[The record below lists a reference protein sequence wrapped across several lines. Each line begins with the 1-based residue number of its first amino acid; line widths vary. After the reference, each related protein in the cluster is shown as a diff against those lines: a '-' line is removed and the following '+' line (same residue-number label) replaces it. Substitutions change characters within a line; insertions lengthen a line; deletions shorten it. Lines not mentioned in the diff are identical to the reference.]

1 MSNDNRFKEYL
12 IFQIHRNII
21 NLYKSHLLI
30 IEDLRKDHD
39 IMLKKLEDNL
49 PKEYLDS
56 VNNFDDEKYDYIR
69 KKTLDLGNNAIR
81 DFEKN
86 VESLE
91 ISLKNYNKK

>member
-49 PKEYLDS
+49 PKEYLDN
-56 VNNFDDEKYDYIR
+56 VNYFDDEKYDYIR

-91 ISLKNYNKK
+91 ISLKKYNKK